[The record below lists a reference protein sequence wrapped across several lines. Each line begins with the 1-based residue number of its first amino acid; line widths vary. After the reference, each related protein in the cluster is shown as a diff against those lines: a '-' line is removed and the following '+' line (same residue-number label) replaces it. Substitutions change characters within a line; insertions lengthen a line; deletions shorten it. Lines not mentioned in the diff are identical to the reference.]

1 MGRKDDADYTI
12 RLGAR
17 LRALRR
23 QQHLSLQDVEAA
35 SDQEFRASVLGAYGR
50 GERAISVPRLQR
62 LARCYRVPV
71 DQMVPVDDEADI
83 PPTGGDEH
91 SVGRVAP
98 TRGPAEYRLPV
109 SIDLGAVE
117 QLGGPEGEL
126 LARYLR
132 TIVVQRGDYAVRTLS
147 IRRDDLTAVACIF
160 RCRLPDVPARLT
172 RAGVCHV
179 P

>member
-1 MGRKDDADYTI
+1 MSRKDDADYTI

-17 LRALRR
+17 LLALRR

-98 TRGPAEYRLPV
+98 SAARQSTAYPCPLTSAPSNSSAARRASCWPATCARSWCSEATTPCAP
-109 SIDLGAVE
+109 SAFGA
-117 QLGGPEGEL
+117 
-126 LARYLR
+126 
-132 TIVVQRGDYAVRTLS
+132 TT
-147 IRRDDLTAVACIF
+147 
-160 RCRLPDVPARLT
+160 
-172 RAGVCHV
+172 
-179 P
+179 